1 MPIYTQTGRLRDIP
15 SDDADGQ
22 ARVEK
27 FLRTA
32 RERFTLAMEAESL
45 IRAAYVEDLAFYS
58 GDQWPS
64 GIVEERRRFDR
75 PCLTINR
82 LPQFCHQVMNEQRQA
97 RPQIQINPKG
107 GGATVDTATILQGLT
122 RHIEVS
128 SDAEIAYDTAF
139 QCQVIG
145 GFGYFR
151 VLTEFV
157 DQESMDQEIRIR
169 RILNPCT
176 VYFDPTCQ
184 EPDYSDAEYAFI
196 IHDLTKEEYKDS
208 FPNSKVAG
216 LSDFRSIG
224 DDEREWF
231 QNGGVRIAE
240 YFPVEKESR
249 KLVQLADGRVV
260 FDDELPENAVIEV
273 ANGEPITREVQ
284 VRRVR
289 WAKINA
295 REILEETDWLGKWIP
310 IIPVLGE
317 ELIVSGKRQLS
328 GVVRHAKGS
337 QQQYNYQRTALVETI
352 ALAPKAPWVAEEGQ
366 LEGHEEIWETSN
378 RRNWAVLPYKGK
390 TDTAGHALP
399 APQRNYAEPP
409 IAAVAQAVAQADND
423 LKSTTGIY
431 DPSLGVTGPQQS
443 GRAIGLLQKQGGIAN
458 FGYIDNLS
466 RAIRHLGRLL
476 VDLAPKIYNQPGRV
490 IRIVKPDQTHELVT
504 LNQPFEEKPGVMKIY
519 DLNVGKYDVT
529 VSVGPGYES
538 KRQEFVA
545 SVLQLVQSAP
555 QIGGLIMD
563 LVVRNMDW
571 PGATEIAERLKKM
584 LPAELQD
591 QQQTP
596 GQAPIPP
603 EFQQKMEA
611 LLQQQAALTEQLNQ
625 ATSVIENRRMEMES
639 RERIAAIQAE
649 TQLTIAQFKADSAE
663 SIELLRQR
671 VAAIDKRLELLH
683 VGVPVEEDMPGGTP
697 EEMRLAA

>member
-1 MPIYTQTGRLRDIP
+1 MPIYTQTGRLRDIEP
-15 SDDADGQ
+15 DDADGE

-32 RERFTLAMEAESL
+32 RERFRVASESEAL
-45 IRAAYVEDLAFYS
+45 IRAAYVSDMAFYS

-64 GIVEERRRFDR
+64 GIIEERRRFDR
-75 PCLTINR
+75 PYLTINR

-122 RHIEVS
+122 RHIEVA

-145 GFGYFR
+145 GFGCFR
-151 VLTEFV
+151 VVTEFA
-157 DQESMDQEIRIR
+157 DDESMDQEIRIR

-184 EPDYSDAEYAFI
+184 EPDYSDADYAFI
-196 IHDLTKEEYKDS
+196 VHDLKKEEYQAAYPDS
-208 FPNSKVAG
+208 QMAG

-231 QNGGVRIAE
+231 EGGGIRIAE
-240 YFPVEKESR
+240 YFPVEKQTR
-249 KLVQLADGRVV
+249 KLVQLDDGSVV
-260 FDDELPENAVIEV
+260 FDDELPEDAVIAV
-273 ANGEPITREVQ
+273 ANGDPITRDVQ

-295 REILEETDWLGKWIP
+295 REILEESQWLGRWIP

-337 QQQYNYQRTALVETI
+337 QQQYNYQRTALVEAI

-366 LEGHEEIWETSN
+366 LEGHEEVWETSN
-378 RRNWAVLPYKGK
+378 RRNWAVLPYKGV
-390 TDTAGHALP
+390 TDSSGHALP

-409 IAAVAQAVAQADND
+409 IAAVTQAVAQADND

-431 DPSLGVTGPQQS
+431 DPSLGAQGPQQS

-466 RAIRHLGRLL
+466 RAIRHLGRIL

-490 IRIVKPDQTHELVT
+490 VRIVKPDQTHELVT
-504 LNQPFEEKPGVMKIY
+504 LNQPFEQNPGSGVIKIY
-519 DLNVGKYDVT
+519 DLDVGKYDVT

-555 QIGGLIMD
+555 QLAALIMD

-571 PGATEIAERLKKM
+571 PGANEIADRIKKT
-584 LPAELQD
+584 LPPQLQEGEEA
-591 QQQTP
+591 P
-596 GQAPIPP
+596 GQQNIPP
-603 EFQQKMEA
+603 EVQQKLEQ

-625 ATSVIENRRMEMES
+625 ATNAVESRRMELES
-639 RERIAAIQAE
+639 RERIAGIQAE
-649 TQLTIAQFKADSAE
+649 TQLVIAQLKAESAE
-663 SIELLRQR
+663 GIELLRQEIGS
-671 VAAIDKRLELLH
+671 VKHRLELLH
-683 VGVPVEEDMPGGTP
+683 SDRPLEEEVPGAQQEP
-697 EEMRLAA
+697 LAA